1 MKLKLATLAALT
13 AISINATAQ
22 TTPAQPASESNQF
35 YDKHQALLEQNAKLA
50 QELARR
56 DAEAKAN
63 TTGAPSWVL
72 RLPEA
77 PDAIFA
83 VGVANSMNE
92 QLAYD
97 KARLYAERRLVEI
110 ANSEIESLTKSYAL
124 ERDESLNETTEMV
137 VKKTANGQLIGTKR
151 VDTHAE
157 YDGRRYKVYMLV
169 ALPLDENNPLRKERE
184 ARQAKREAE
193 IRQQRAFEELQRQ
206 TQERRERE
214 LAEQQRREN
223 QLKQSAPLPVG
234 PSIPAE
240 QTLGPG
246 EKILVPEQSAVKV
259 TPEPMNGAVI
269 TPIVPGTPLKPLE
282 EESKSST

>member
-1 MKLKLATLAALT
+1 MKLKLVTLAALT
-13 AISINATAQ
+13 AFSINAVAEDS
-22 TTPAQPASESNQF
+22 PAQPASETNQF
-35 YDKHQALLEQNAKLA
+35 YAKYQALLDHNVKLS

-110 ANSEIESLTKSYAL
+110 ANSEIESMTKSYAL
-124 ERDESLNETTEMV
+124 ERDESLNESTEIV
-137 VKKTANGQLIGTKR
+137 VQKTANGQLIGTKR

-169 ALPLDENNPLRKERE
+169 SLPLDENNPLRKERK

-193 IRQQRAFEELQRQ
+193 IRQQRAHEELRRQ
-206 TQERRERE
+206 TEERRQRE
-214 LAEQQRREN
+214 LAEQERREN
-223 QLKQSAPLPVG
+223 QLKQSAPLPVT
-234 PSIPAE
+234 PSVPAA
-240 QTLGPG
+240 QSLAPG
-246 EKILVPEQSAVKV
+246 EKVVVPEQSIVKV

-282 EESKSST
+282 QKPKSST

>member
-1 MKLKLATLAALT
+1 MKLKLVTLAALT
-13 AISINATAQ
+13 AVSVTVSAQ
-22 TTPAQPASESNQF
+22 TNPANPPSETNEF
-35 YDKHQALLEQNAKLA
+35 YLKHQALIEQNTKLA
-50 QELARR
+50 QQLAQR

-72 RLPEA
+72 RLPES
-77 PDAIFA
+77 PDSIFA
-83 VGVANSMNE
+83 VGVATSMNE

-223 QLKQSAPLPVG
+223 QLKQSAPLPVS
-234 PSIPAE
+234 PSVPAA
-240 QTLGPG
+240 QSLSPG
-246 EKILVPEQSAVKV
+246 EKIVVPEQSQVKA
-259 TPEPMNGAVI
+259 TPEPMNGAKVV
-269 TPIVPGTPLKPLE
+269 PVVPGTPLKPLE
-282 EESKSST
+282 EESKSNT

>member
-1 MKLKLATLAALT
+1 MKLKLVTLAALT
-13 AISINATAQ
+13 AFSINANAEDNPT
-22 TTPAQPASESNQF
+22 QPASESNQF
-35 YDKHQALLEQNAKLA
+35 YARHQALLEQNAKLG

-63 TTGAPSWVL
+63 TTGAPSWAL

-83 VGVANSMNE
+83 VGIANSMNE

-110 ANSEIESLTKSYAL
+110 ANSEIESMTKSYAL
-124 ERDESLNETTEMV
+124 ERDESLNESTEIV
-137 VKKTANGQLIGTKR
+137 VQKTANGQLIGTKR
-151 VDTHAE
+151 LDTYAQ

-169 ALPLDENNPLRKERE
+169 SLPLDENNPLRKDRE

-193 IRQQRAFEELQRQ
+193 IRQQRAHEELRRQ
-206 TQERRERE
+206 TEERRQREIAEQERRENR
-214 LAEQQRREN
+214 
-223 QLKQSAPLPVG
+223 LKQAAPLPTS
-234 PSIPAE
+234 PSVPAA
-240 QTLGPG
+240 QSLAPG
-246 EKILVPEQSAVKV
+246 ETLVVPEQSVVKV

-269 TPIVPGTPLKPLE
+269 TPVVPGTPLKPLE
-282 EESKSST
+282 QEPKSST